1 MLNDAAAELNRLSAA
16 SSMPT
21 VIPTNL
27 PTSYLYEA
35 HLNRS
40 LWERCLNYLQNQQD
54 TLGQRSDQRLSS
66 MWGQAG
72 WYDRM
77 RRILRREPEPAPM
90 NLQNDWQELPENF
103 KAHTIA
109 EFIRQIVQRSVA
121 PVSLEFPGNV
131 RAELL
136 RGLAQNYTIEHLL
149 WRDQEQARAI
159 ERELQVLST
168 NNGFDP
174 SAIRSDSMGEF
185 QAGCYQEGQFPATR
199 LRLSN
204 HQYVEAAWHRAKPT
218 ANYDV
223 ADRMAIYGLSV
234 DFVAASGQAD
244 SDLTQMLL
252 NDFNIRLLPT
262 QNPFSITFVR
272 TVHGLSTHDL
282 NSMKRYRAELEVL
295 SPEERALIAVV

>member
-1 MLNDAAAELNRLSAA
+1 
-16 SSMPT
+16 
-21 VIPTNL
+21 
-27 PTSYLYEA
+27 
-35 HLNRS
+35 
-40 LWERCLNYLQNQQD
+40 
-54 TLGQRSDQRLSS
+54 
-66 MWGQAG
+66 
-72 WYDRM
+72 
-77 RRILRREPEPAPM
+77 M

-185 QAGCYQEGQFPATR
+185 QAGR
-199 LRLSN
+199 
-204 HQYVEAAWHRAKPT
+204 
-218 ANYDV
+218 